1 MVEFAYHLGGI
12 LAIRNWPFYKG
23 KCQKVGLI
31 CKALYFTFGAQ
42 LHYSIGAEGVAD
54 FVLRH
59 GRQPHPGVGL
69 NLRWGNE

>member
-31 CKALYFTFGAQ
+31 CKALYFAYSFETMKVLFIFLCYENDFRKHSIVLQVEYILNQ
-42 LHYSIGAEGVAD
+42 LI
-54 FVLRH
+54 L
-59 GRQPHPGVGL
+59 
-69 NLRWGNE
+69 